1 MPGPGDNREALLWV
15 SHCEVGT
22 RCSSM
27 IVCPHHPRSAKWG
40 PGYSEGDPRAST
52 CAEAMAISRKP
63 TGRKSDMMLANSSR
77 TSFVADSL
85 NIPWS
90 TSAQTRWAVARRLA
104 GRPPSVVQRLVLG
117 VNLSNQRMY
126 LPRQATAQARNGADR
141 TPGRG
146 SLPKKDQRCVP
157 VESRR
162 V

>member
-22 RCSSM
+22 RCFIDDRLSASPQ
-27 IVCPHHPRSAKWG
+27 ISKVGTWIFGRRS
-40 PGYSEGDPRAST
+40 RAST

-104 GRPPSVVQRLVLG
+104 GRPPSVVQRLCSGSEPFQLAYV
-117 VNLSNQRMY
+117 SAKTSDSR
-126 LPRQATAQARNGADR
+126 
-141 TPGRG
+141 GRG
-146 SLPKKDQRCVP
+146 MAPIELLASMA
-157 VESRR
+157 
-162 V
+162 